1 VSATRNAL
9 TLAMAISFSTR
20 SDVKSRQDLPAKG
33 HGRAKPGRDAAA
45 ADTTQDVLIDRIR

>member
-1 VSATRNAL
+1 
-9 TLAMAISFSTR
+9 MAISFSTR